1 MDYCDKLEELE
12 QKIKTLEDKVF
23 GMNRSPEKNE
33 QSFADQIKTLRQ
45 KTQSCYRQFYA
56 AQSDAETVKIDQVW
70 QSAISELE
78 TLLIKEYERI
88 KEAVK
93 NIPFGYIAESV
104 GIDPVT
110 GYRKCIWKWSATE
123 PTKDTEGTGYVD
135 FNTKDVSRDEF
146 KKIRGL
152 MKKYGLDK
160 FCLYEISGKKEY
172 PLCFKCGK
180 DDLVAKESKESKSL
194 NEVAKMFK
202 HGWLCQDEER
212 IMWVPKRP
220 KGLSLWNKQKGGVEL
235 NVEIEKTKNPCY
247 VDCKTGKKF
256 SRIWL
261 KDVEFQEYDDYRCRK
276 FTLEELEE
284 QFICIGNSFT
294 VKVMKGN
301 EVLRDDETL
310 EHLIDEINATYE
322 DWNAIKG
329 RFPETICL
337 IKMWNKEEDEDD

>member
-1 MDYCDKLEELE
+1 MDYCDKLKELE

-23 GMNRSPEKNE
+23 GMNRSSEKNE

-45 KTQSCYRQFYA
+45 KTQSCHRQFDA
-56 AQSDAETVKIDQVW
+56 AQNDVEMDKSKQVW
-70 QSAISELE
+70 LSAISELE
-78 TLLIKEYERI
+78 TMIIKEYERV

-110 GYRKCIWKWSATE
+110 GYCKSIWKWSATE
-123 PTKDTEGTGYVD
+123 PTEDTLGAGYVD
-135 FNTKDVSRDEF
+135 FNTKDVSRAEF

-235 NVEIEKTKNPCY
+235 NVEIEKTKIPCY

-256 SRIWL
+256 SRILL
-261 KDVEFQEYDDYRCRK
+261 KDVKFQDYNNGRT
-276 FTLEELEE
+276 FTLDELEE
-284 QFICIGNSFT
+284 HFICIGNSFT

-310 EHLIDEINATYE
+310 EHLIDEINSTYE

-329 RFPETICL
+329 RFPETIGL
-337 IKMWNKEEDEDD
+337 IKM